1 MATKKVK
8 KKRRHLEFDYL
19 PLDLIDVSISNVR
32 KSNLEEGIDE
42 LANSIREI
50 NVQQPVVVYKK
61 DNRYKL
67 IIGQRRFL
75 ASRRAGKAKIPAVI
89 TKVTD
94 ETDALVKSFSENIH
108 RLDLDYSDKM
118 QVALELRKRLKSIGE
133 VAKHL
138 GVSEQT
144 VKNYLGYAAVPEKI
158 KEMVTNRKF
167 GASVAMRI
175 SKGIPDEKLAVDV
188 AEEIKKM
195 PRAEQRNLLIDVAIE
210 NPREKKVGNLVRI
223 AQKTSKAK
231 KITIYVTAH
240 VYDAISAASIEYE
253 TDAMM
258 LVKNVVEEWL
268 SKRGYIK

>member
-158 KEMVTNRKF
+158 KEMVTNR
-167 GASVAMRI
+167 
-175 SKGIPDEKLAVDV
+175 
-188 AEEIKKM
+188 
-195 PRAEQRNLLIDVAIE
+195 
-210 NPREKKVGNLVRI
+210 
-223 AQKTSKAK
+223 
-231 KITIYVTAH
+231 
-240 VYDAISAASIEYE
+240 
-253 TDAMM
+253 
-258 LVKNVVEEWL
+258 
-268 SKRGYIK
+268 